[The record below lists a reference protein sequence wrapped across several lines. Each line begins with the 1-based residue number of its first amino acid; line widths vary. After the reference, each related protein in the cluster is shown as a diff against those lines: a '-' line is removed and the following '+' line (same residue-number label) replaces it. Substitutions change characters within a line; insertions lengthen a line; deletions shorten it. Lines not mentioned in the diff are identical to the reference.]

1 MIGMNDDTRF
11 LTENR
16 HGQLL
21 AEAETRRLA
30 AGEDADDRT
39 GLGAIAHRLGSR
51 LFGRRPSGAAEMSMP
66 DEMAT
71 ATTLTVARRPP
82 SVGGSGEPC
91 SGSHVHE
98 RAAA

>member
-21 AEAETRRLA
+21 VEAETRRLA
-30 AGEDADDRT
+30 TGDDTDDRT
-39 GLGAIAHRLGSR
+39 GLGAIAHRLGSH
-51 LFGRRPSGAAEMSMP
+51 LFGRRRPAVAETSVPAEMGP
-66 DEMAT
+66 AT
-71 ATTLTVARRPP
+71 RLMVAGRKP
-82 SVGGSGEPC
+82 SASVGEPC
-91 SGSHVHE
+91 SGSHVHD